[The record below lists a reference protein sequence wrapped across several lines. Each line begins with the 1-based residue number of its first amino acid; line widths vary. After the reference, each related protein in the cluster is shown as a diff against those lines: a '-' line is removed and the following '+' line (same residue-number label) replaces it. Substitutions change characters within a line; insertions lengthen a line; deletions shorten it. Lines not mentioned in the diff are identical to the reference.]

1 MSSILK
7 VVSSAI
13 VASLDIALCV
23 LSYLPQCFDIRSARA
38 YVPSPTDE
46 PRRKFEGDV
55 CWIGDTHVSDCCRR
69 YYRAMVIKQEG
80 RLHPALHY
88 LAIDGSEEVTM
99 VAAVANMTVA
109 RRQAN
114 ALLPV

>member
-13 VASLDIALCV
+13 GASLDIALCV
-23 LSYLPQCFDIRSARA
+23 LSYLPHCFDIRSARSH
-38 YVPSPTDE
+38 VPQPTDV
-46 PRRKFEGDV
+46 PQKLFGGDV
-55 CWIGDTHVSDCCRR
+55 CWVGDTHVSDCCRR

-88 LAIDGSEEVTM
+88 LAIDGSEEVTT
-99 VAAVANMTVA
+99 VAAVANMTIA